1 MNAARLAA
9 GLAISVLGTL
19 GIGALGIPGAPDL
32 FLLPVADTAR
42 RAGPVWA
49 LVAGLAAGLL
59 EDLVSVP
66 GRLLGL
72 HAFTKI
78 LVGYLLASIAAR
90 TVVEKPAAVGGLLA
104 GAVVL
109 ESVLL
114 VVLLWILRG
123 EAPAPSP
130 VLLASR
136 ALSTG
141 LLGMALDAAAR
152 YPWRERRAARRRLRL
167 G

>member
-1 MNAARLAA
+1 VNAARLAA
-9 GLAISVLGTL
+9 GLALSALGTL
-19 GIGALGIPGAPDL
+19 GIGALGIPGGPDL

-49 LVAGLAAGLL
+49 LGAGLAAGLL
-59 EDLVSVP
+59 EDLVSAP

-78 LVGYLLASIAAR
+78 LVGYILATVAAR
-90 TVVEKPAAVGGLLA
+90 TVVEKPPAIGALLAAAV
-104 GAVVL
+104 VF
-109 ESVLL
+109 ESLLL

-123 EAPAPSP
+123 EALPPSP

-136 ALSTG
+136 AASTG

-152 YPWRERRAARRRLRL
+152 TPWRERRAARRRMRL

>member
-1 MNAARLAA
+1 VNAARLAA
-9 GLAISVLGTL
+9 GLALSTLGTL

-78 LVGYLLASIAAR
+78 LVGYLLATIAAR
-90 TVVEKPAAVGGLLA
+90 TVVEKPAAIGGLLA
-104 GAVVL
+104 AAVAF
-109 ESVLL
+109 ESLLL
-114 VVLLWILRG
+114 VLLLWILKG
-123 EAPAPSP
+123 EALAPSP

-136 ALSTG
+136 AVSTG

-152 YPWRERRAARRRLRL
+152 TPWRERRDARRRMKL